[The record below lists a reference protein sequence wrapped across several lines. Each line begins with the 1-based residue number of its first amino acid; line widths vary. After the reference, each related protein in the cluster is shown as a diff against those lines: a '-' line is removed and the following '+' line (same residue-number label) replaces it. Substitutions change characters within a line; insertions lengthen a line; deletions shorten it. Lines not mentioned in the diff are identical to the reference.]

1 MIDARH
7 VLDEQDLSRLLLALL
22 VKSTSPRRRTP
33 PFRQTSSAT
42 SPVHGRAC
50 PIGESKS
57 GLVLCGYGKRVYPK
71 EGEYPLFNEIVA
83 GRFFYCRK
91 VFLNFGENRLTNFFL
106 GI

>member
-22 VKSTSPRRRTP
+22 VKSTL
-33 PFRQTSSAT
+33 
-42 SPVHGRAC
+42 

-71 EGEYPLFNEIVA
+71 EVEYPLFNEIVA
-83 GRFFYCRK
+83 RRFFLAVR
-91 VFLNFGENRLTNFFL
+91 FF
-106 GI
+106 